1 MQIRVK
7 YDGQDFDLPDYGP
20 SDFVAFERHFKVSAA
35 ALSPEE
41 GDKNSVMF
49 EWICFLVYRGL
60 KRIDALKAEDAVG
73 GFTEAFID
81 RLSDLVFEDEDD
93 ADEAEP
99 KPGDEHRL
107 DPSDQAA
114 LPG

>member
-7 YDGQDFDLPDYGP
+7 YDGTNFELPDYGP

-35 ALSPEE
+35 ALSPDE
-41 GDKNSVMF
+41 GDKSSVMF

-60 KRIDALKAEDAVG
+60 KRIGALSADDSVG
-73 GFTEAFID
+73 GFTDAFID
-81 RLSDLVFEDEDD
+81 RITELEFEGDEEDD
-93 ADEAEP
+93 TEP

-107 DPSDQAA
+107 DPSAQEA